1 MFIAAPGIPTTN
13 NELAVPKAKSL
24 VCYLESGKHPYA
36 TLIETRRDDLS
47 GMETIVFEVVVEL
60 SQIRVNQILERER
73 LAVSFAPTD
82 ETFPEVVALRDDF
95 PWVPHLNQR
104 EEELPRSLCL
114 YELPYTTVKLRWTPT
129 TFVERVRQWLSLSSE
144 GKLHQDDQPL
154 ENIFLGQFPPLIYPS
169 DFLTSIYEGEN
180 GANPAIHFGVYA
192 VGESPQKIT
201 GFIVANQ
208 KMQAGAVQP
217 DHIATAVVAPARKHG
232 LIRKTPQNLR
242 EIIEIMQEV
251 EIDLLAILRQ
261 RLQQWRE
268 NNANVIRA
276 KILLL
281 LIFPK
286 YREEG
291 TPQETWEWDISGFL
305 LLDNVKETG
314 AQLGLWQVTSD
325 GTLATLIGRQEDH
338 SNEVAVQIVNPVQQL
353 TKQRTA
359 LFNGTQPDSR
369 KMVMVGIGA
378 LGSMIL
384 QNLVR
389 KGFGSWSIVDD
400 DLMMPHNAARHALAI
415 NAAGVPK
422 ITAMRQ
428 TIEAAYEESVVTTAA
443 RINILHPGAEEDTLS
458 SILNEADII
467 FDCSADVAAAR
478 HLALEST
485 SGARRLSLFLSPDGE
500 QMVLLVEDKN
510 REIKLDDLEMQ
521 FYRLLLKSPSL
532 QEHYKS
538 VGSKIRYG
546 RSCRDLSAILSA
558 DSISSFAGIGSK
570 AVERILRQD
579 SAAIGVWKTESDT
592 SIEAVWET
600 PRHEFRL
607 QMKDFSIVWD
617 EDVVDKL
624 RWLRAEK
631 LPQETGGALLGCWDL
646 SRQILYIVDVT
657 GAPEDSIEL
666 ATAFIRGSKDLTR
679 WITDISRITGNS
691 VEYVGEWHSH
701 PDSCPTNPSND
712 DRQVFHWIED
722 HMSID
727 GLPSA
732 MLIVGETELRW
743 MITESE
749 DGTAWKYPN

>member
-1 MFIAAPGIPTTN
+1 MNIEPFGIATTID
-13 NELAVPKAKSL
+13 ELSIPKAQSL
-24 VCYLESGKHPYA
+24 ARYLESDKHPYA
-36 TLIETRRDDLS
+36 ALIDTRRDVAS
-47 GMETIVFEVVVEL
+47 GVETIIFEVVVEL

-73 LAVSFAPTD
+73 LAVSFSPTD
-82 ETFPEVVALRDDF
+82 QTFPEVVALREDF

-104 EEELPRSLCL
+104 EKELPRSLCL

-144 GKLHQDDQPL
+144 GKLHQEDQPL

-180 GANPAIHFGVYA
+180 SGNAAIHFGVYA
-192 VGESPQKIT
+192 VGESPQRIT
-201 GFIVANQ
+201 GFVIANQ
-208 KMQAGAVQP
+208 KHQAVAIRP

-232 LIRKTPQNLR
+232 LIRKTPQNLQQ
-242 EIIEIMQEV
+242 IIEIMQEV

-268 NNANVIRA
+268 NDANVIGTR
-276 KILLL
+276 ILLL

-291 TPQETWEWDISGFL
+291 ALQETWEWDISGFL
-305 LLDNVKETG
+305 LLDPVKETG
-314 AQLGLWQVTSD
+314 AKLGLWQVMPD

-338 SNEVAVQIVNPVQQL
+338 SSEIVVQIVNPVQQL
-353 TKQRTA
+353 TKQRA
-359 LFNGTQPDSR
+359 AQFNGTQLDNR

-378 LGSMIL
+378 LGSMVL
-384 QNLVR
+384 HNLVR

-415 NAAGVPK
+415 NAAGIPK
-422 ITAMRQ
+422 VTAMQQ
-428 TIEAAYEESVVTTAA
+428 TIEASCEETVITTAA
-443 RINILHPGAEEDTLS
+443 RINILHPGPEEAALTA
-458 SILNEADII
+458 ILNQADVV
-467 FDCSADVAAAR
+467 FDCTADVAAAR
-478 HLALEST
+478 HLALDSAST
-485 SGARRLSLFLSPDGE
+485 ARRLSLFLSPDGE

-510 REIKLDDLEMQ
+510 REVKLDELEMQ
-521 FYRLLLKSPSL
+521 FYRLLLKSSSL
-532 QEHYKS
+532 QEHYTT

-570 AVERILRQD
+570 AVERILREE
-579 SAAIGVWKTESDT
+579 SAAIGVWKNESDT
-592 SIEAVWET
+592 SIAAIWET
-600 PRHEFRL
+600 PRREFRI
-607 QMKDFSIVWD
+607 QTGKFAIVWD
-617 EDVVDKL
+617 EGILDKL
-624 RWLRAEK
+624 RWLRGEK
-631 LPQETGGALLGCWDL
+631 LPCETGGALLGSWDL
-646 SRQILYIVDVT
+646 SRQTLYIVDVT
-657 GAPEDSIEL
+657 GAPEDSVER
-666 ATAFIRGSKDLTR
+666 ATAFIRGSRDLSR
-679 WITDISRITGNS
+679 WISEISRITGQS

-701 PDSCPTNPSND
+701 PNACMTNPSDD

-722 HMSID
+722 HLSID

-732 MLIVGETELRW
+732 LLIVGETELRW
-743 MITESE
+743 LITESE